1 LESIHKSASLV
12 GNKTRLNRYIP
23 NTKDLNRVYMAVG
36 RNAKKNMSIT
46 QSDFDTLIKEEKVF
60 SDLINP
66 LILSPPP
73 INWTREIK
81 ATNSKNIYLLDF
93 YRGSFELSRYTYN
106 KRYRQSI
113 ILLRYDN
120 GGRHTNPD
128 GVSFD
133 GPHVHIFREGYN
145 DKFAFPVSELNINET
160 NSIDEVVTKLL
171 LFCNVIKIPSV
182 EIPMF

>member
-1 LESIHKSASLV
+1 
-12 GNKTRLNRYIP
+12 
-23 NTKDLNRVYMAVG
+23 
-36 RNAKKNMSIT
+36 MSIT
-46 QSDFDTLIKEEKVF
+46 QSDFNTIIKEEKVF

-66 LILSPPP
+66 LELSPPP

-81 ATNSKNIYLLDF
+81 AISSKNIFLLDF
-93 YRGSFELSRYTYN
+93 YRGSFELTRYTYN

-133 GPHVHIFREGYN
+133 GPHVHIFREGFN
-145 DKFAFPVSELNINET
+145 DKFAFPVSELNINDT
-160 NSIDEVVTKLL
+160 NSIDEVLDKLL
-171 LFCNVIKIPSV
+171 QFCNVTKRPTI